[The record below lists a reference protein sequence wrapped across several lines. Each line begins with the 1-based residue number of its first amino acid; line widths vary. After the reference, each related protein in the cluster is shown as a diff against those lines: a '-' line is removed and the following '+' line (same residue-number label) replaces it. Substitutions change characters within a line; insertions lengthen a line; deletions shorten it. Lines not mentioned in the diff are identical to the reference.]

1 MASHKDDEEKFF
13 PMHGT
18 LIFGKQGTN
27 ANDADLDNVMI
38 TDEEEIRTTNP
49 VATEQYGYV
58 SNNLQN
64 SNTGPTTG
72 TVNHQGALPGMVWQD
87 RDSDTGKHSKQS
99 FCP

>member
-58 SNNLQN
+58 SNNLLVEVVVVGGQ
-64 SNTGPTTG
+64 GPG
-72 TVNHQGALPGMVWQD
+72 SGAGGD
-87 RDSDTGKHSKQS
+87 DSVAQPLGIAMPIS
-99 FCP
+99 